1 MKQLETPFNSAR
13 DQHPL
18 PFKLDG
24 SFSWLRKF
32 PLHKEHIGVL
42 RQKKLQS
49 QFKKIESVSLLSGI
63 PLPPDFV
70 SFITDIDL
78 QAKIRSISDCYL
90 DLAANF
96 LPLRD
101 GHLLRFLS
109 DSQGCAF
116 WYLFLRP
123 LELNGQAVVI
133 CYTYFD
139 ADDDDSEDISKLHPR
154 KFVFDSPSFESW
166 LCRYWLENEIVYAYH
181 DNTEPPD
188 VGKKCIRLF
197 TIDAYINEA

>member
-1 MKQLETPFNSAR
+1 MKQPETLFTSAR
-13 DQHPL
+13 EQHPL

-32 PLHKEHIGVL
+32 PSHKEHIGVL
-42 RQKKLQS
+42 MQKKLQS
-49 QFKKIESVSLLSGI
+49 QFNKIESVSLQSGI